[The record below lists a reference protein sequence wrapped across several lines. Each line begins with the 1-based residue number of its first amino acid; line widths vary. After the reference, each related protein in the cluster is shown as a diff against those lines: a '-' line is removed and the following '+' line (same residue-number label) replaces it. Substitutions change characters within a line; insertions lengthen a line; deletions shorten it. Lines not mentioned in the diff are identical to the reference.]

1 MAAGR
6 ITPHVVFED
15 TYVMA
20 FLDIGPIRRGHV
32 QVIPRAHFAYFE
44 DLPHD
49 LADRVLAL
57 GQKIA
62 KAQKQLY
69 GVERVAFLFSG
80 SDIPHAHAHLVPM
93 VEKTDIT
100 SRQYIKEDTV
110 TFRPIPDAT
119 AQELELVA
127 SELKRALER
136 L

>member
-1 MAAGR
+1 MAEGR
-6 ITPHVVFED
+6 IKPHIVFED
-15 TYVMA
+15 TYLMA
-20 FLDIGPIRRGHV
+20 FLEIGPIRRGHV
-32 QVIPRAHFAYFE
+32 QIIPRAHFAYFE

-49 LADRVLAL
+49 LANQVPAL

-62 KAQKQLY
+62 KAQKQLF

-80 SDIPHAHAHLVPM
+80 GDIPHAHAHLVPM

-110 TFRPIPDAT
+110 TFQPISDA
-119 AQELELVA
+119 APQDLELVA
-127 SELKRALER
+127 SKLRRALER

>member
-6 ITPHVVFED
+6 IKPHVVFED
-15 TYVMA
+15 TYLMA

-32 QVIPRAHFAYFE
+32 QIIPRAHFAYFE

-69 GVERVAFLFSG
+69 GVERVAFLFAG
-80 SDIPHAHAHLVPM
+80 GDIPHAHAHLVPM

-110 TFRPIPDAT
+110 TFQPIPDAT
-119 AQELELVA
+119 PQELETVA
-127 SELKRALER
+127 TELKEALER